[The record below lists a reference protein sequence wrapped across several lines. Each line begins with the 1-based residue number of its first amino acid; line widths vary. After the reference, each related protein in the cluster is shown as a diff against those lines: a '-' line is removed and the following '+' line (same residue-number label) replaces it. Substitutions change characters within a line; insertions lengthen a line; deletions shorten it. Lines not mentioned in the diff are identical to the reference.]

1 MAERAERRVFATT
14 RFFFFVTVP
23 KRVFFLNYF
32 APPSKQKQR
41 RVLFDSRVEAFC
53 STFVIVHSSLL
64 PSMKQAAPL
73 KDRTLSFLPPFL
85 PPPQCRSQ
93 SSQHSHHIGSRRRLL
108 STLKRRWRRGWCWCC
123 PHTKWQDVTQFFTLF
138 FLAERLEME
147 LICYHLYIQSKKQNP
162 QKIAT
167 APRVK
172 YKRKRD
178 KSQHII

>member
-1 MAERAERRVFATT
+1 MTLLEAITTDSAAGLLQNKISEAQSARSISLRPPDTSLIPRIQTRQWEWPRGLREEFLLLRA
-14 RFFFFVTVP
+14 FFFVTVP

-108 STLKRRWRRGWCWCC
+108 STLKRR
-123 PHTKWQDVTQFFTLF
+123 
-138 FLAERLEME
+138 
-147 LICYHLYIQSKKQNP
+147 
-162 QKIAT
+162 
-167 APRVK
+167 
-172 YKRKRD
+172 
-178 KSQHII
+178 